1 MNEQTEL
8 TVQIFL
14 GRGIPE
20 VEINNTINRVQMY
33 LFAKSPLFAELS
45 PEQATQ
51 WASQL
56 RIMAEQFDRWAQEM
70 QPQVCFPA
78 MGSESEVND

>member
-1 MNEQTEL
+1 MSEESTEL
-8 TVQIFL
+8 TVRIYL
-14 GRGIPE
+14 YNGIPD
-20 VEINNTINRVQMY
+20 VEIGTAQNKVPFY
-33 LFAKSPLFAELS
+33 LFAKSPMLAELS

-70 QPQVCFPA
+70 QPQVCFPTTG
-78 MGSESEVND
+78 MEEV